1 MGSYGAMAECALQAV
16 EMMEK
21 LHEGNVTPRRPH
33 PPENLIGSLC
43 VILRPAPDLSAWT
56 QETILSE
63 DGSLHNPDHAHLI
76 DADIGFLWASSA
88 FARRGRTQA
97 HSGRLNRLL
106 VVELSASVLKYLF
119 PARLVATTTH
129 TLLPLTA
136 T

>member
-1 MGSYGAMAECALQAV
+1 MAKSHSTQLVGGC
-16 EMMEK
+16 
-21 LHEGNVTPRRPH
+21 
-33 PPENLIGSLC
+33 S
-43 VILRPAPDLSAWT
+43 RPAPPEALLADDLYSMILAPGPELAAWA
-56 QETILSE
+56 QEAILSE
-63 DGSLHNPDHAHLI
+63 DGSLHNPDHIHLL

-88 FARRGRTQA
+88 FAKRGRTQA